1 MVYNTRGSFD
11 CVCRKSYVN
20 KSGLN
25 NHQKKCEVYLL
36 QAIEGVDYVKCKIC
50 GFKGKSIT
58 AHVKRSHSLSKSEY
72 EKKYGPTV
80 CSSTKITYSE
90 TAKINGD
97 WINRAKEKG
106 EDLTEYFE
114 KLSCKISEGIM
125 KSDSAREARRQN
137 LSRLNKTQSFR
148 ERSSET
154 AKKTSSRKDIQDKRS
169 EQLAKWRENN
179 PEEFYEKCTSVMH
192 KSWQSKP
199 GIDLFNTVDQF
210 FPNTFKR
217 NQILKRTGKFLST
230 KTNIRQIDIMSLEN
244 KIVIEFDGIHHFKD
258 VFKKK
263 GNLNEVSKKDQE
275 LNSVLVEEGWTVIRV
290 SYDEY
295 DYKENG
301 KFKKETLDKISDIVT
316 NDKRGLWLFGDSY
329 YITKKGK
336 V

>member
-1 MVYNTRGSFD
+1 MVHNTRRSFN
-11 CVCRKSYVN
+11 CVCGKSYVN

-36 QAIEGVDYVKCKIC
+36 QAIEGIDYVKCKIC
-50 GFKGKSIT
+50 NFKGKSIT
-58 AHVKRSHSLSKSEY
+58 AHVKRNHLLSKSEY
-72 EKKYGPTV
+72 EKEYGPTV
-80 CSSTKITYSE
+80 CNSTKNIYSE

-106 EDLTEYFE
+106 EDLTTYFE

-137 LSRLNKTQSFR
+137 LSRLNRTKDFI

-169 EQLAKWRENN
+169 AQLTRWRENN

-199 GIDLFNTVDQF
+199 EIDLFNVVDQF

-230 KTNIRQIDIMSLEN
+230 KTNIRQIDIMSLED

-263 GNLNEVSKKDQE
+263 GNLNEVSKKDKE
-275 LNSVLVEEGWTVIRV
+275 LNCVLVEEGWTVIRV

-301 KFKKETLDKISDIVT
+301 KFKQETLDKIFSVVS
-316 NDKRGLWLFGDSY
+316 NKNRGLWLFGKSY
-329 YITKKGK
+329 

>member
-1 MVYNTRGSFD
+1 M
-11 CVCRKSYVN
+11 CRKSYVN
-20 KSGLN
+20 KSGLH
-25 NHQKKCEVYLL
+25 NHQKKCEVYLS

-50 GFKGKSIT
+50 GFTGKSIF
-58 AHVKRSHSLSKSEY
+58 AHVKRNHSLSKSEY

-80 CSSTKITYSE
+80 CDSTKSTYSE
-90 TAKINGD
+90 TSKINGD
-97 WINRAKEKG
+97 WIKIAKERG
-106 EDLTEYFE
+106 EDLAGYFE
-114 KLSCKISEGIM
+114 KLSNKISEGIM

-137 LSRLNKTQSFR
+137 LSRLNRTQDFR
-148 ERSSET
+148 ERSSKT

-169 EQLAKWRENN
+169 KRLARWRENN
-179 PEEFYEKCTSVMH
+179 AEEFYEKCTSVMH

-199 GIDLFNTVDQF
+199 EIDLFDVVDQF
-210 FPNTFKR
+210 FPDTFKR

-301 KFKKETLDKISDIVT
+301 KFRQETLDKVFNIVS
-316 NDKRGLWLFGDSY
+316 NKKRGLWFFGNSY
-329 YITKKGK
+329 

>member
-1 MVYNTRGSFD
+1 MVHNTRRSFD
-11 CVCRKSYVN
+11 CVCGKSYVN
-20 KSGLN
+20 KSGLH
-25 NHQKKCEVYLL
+25 NHQKKCEVYLS

-50 GFKGKSIT
+50 GFTGKSIS
-58 AHVKRSHSLSKSEY
+58 AHVKRNHSLSKSEY

-80 CSSTKITYSE
+80 CESTKSTYSE
-90 TAKINGD
+90 TSKINGD
-97 WINRAKEKG
+97 WIKRAKERG
-106 EDLTEYFE
+106 EDLTGYFE
-114 KLSCKISEGIM
+114 KLSNKISEGIM

-137 LSRLNKTQSFR
+137 LSGLNRTQDFR
-148 ERSSET
+148 ERSSKT

-169 EQLAKWRENN
+169 KRLARWRENN
-179 PEEFYEKCTSVMH
+179 AEEFYKKCTSVMH

-199 GIDLFNTVDQF
+199 ETDLFGVVDQF
-210 FPNTFKR
+210 FPDTFKR

-263 GNLNEVSKKDQE
+263 GNLNEVNKKDQE

-295 DYKENG
+295 NYKENG
-301 KFKKETLDKISDIVT
+301 KFKKETLDSVFNIISHK
-316 NDKRGLWLFGDSY
+316 KRGLWLFGKSY
-329 YITKKGK
+329 